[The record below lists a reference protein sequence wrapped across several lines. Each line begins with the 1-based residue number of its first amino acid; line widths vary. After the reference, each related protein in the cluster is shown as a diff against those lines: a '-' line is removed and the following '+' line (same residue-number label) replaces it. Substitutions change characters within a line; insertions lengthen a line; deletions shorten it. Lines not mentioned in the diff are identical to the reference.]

1 MIPNRFI
8 LLLSAILVAIPCA
21 ALFVCPAAIAAQLL
35 PAASV
40 ALMGLIAGAVVQYSV
55 CLSGGGVSINQVVSR
70 EADHPN
76 PYTKTLIIGQA
87 GTLSTRTS
95 DTVGVFTLSSGHGIT
110 DAMTVDVYW
119 SGAYRY
125 GCTVTAYDATTVTIG
140 VGAKTGG
147 TVLPAQ
153 TTACTICKRETVNTH
168 IDADAAEI
176 IAFCSVRAADTD
188 TTTTRTLLAFY
199 DVSDALVGSV
209 VVLVGKT
216 PTVIDVHGG
225 DTNPITGNPITY
237 CEATQEGTAETA
249 ALTIFSLEDATP

>member
-1 MIPNRFI
+1 MIPTRY
-8 LLLSAILVAIPCA
+8 LLMLIAVLNLIPCA
-21 ALFVCPAAIAAQLL
+21 AIFLCPTAIAVQML
-35 PAASV
+35 PAASIASI
-40 ALMGLIAGAVVQYSV
+40 ALIVGAVVQYSV

-70 EADHPN
+70 EADHPS
-76 PYTKTLIIGQA
+76 PYSKTLIVGNS

-95 DTVGVFTLSSGHGIT
+95 DTVGEFTLSSGHGIT

-125 GCTVTAYDATTVTIG
+125 GCTVTAYDSTHVTIG
-140 VGAKTGG
+140 AGAKTGG

-153 TTACTICKRETVNTH
+153 TTVCVITKRETINTH

-176 IAFCSVRAADTD
+176 LAFCSVRAADTD
-188 TTTTRTLLAFY
+188 TTATRTLLAFY
-199 DVSDALVGSV
+199 DVSNALVGSV
-209 VVLVGKT
+209 IVLTGKT

-225 DTNPITGNPITY
+225 DTNTLTGNPITY